1 MSFQKRWDLQNI
13 KSQIMYCGV
22 ELNSPYNDGFTG
34 WSCKKDL
41 YEIKFYVDNL
51 LESSPI
57 FSHIEENFLKEQEQN
72 RVLNILKKE

>member
-51 LESSPI
+51 L
-57 FSHIEENFLKEQEQN
+57 
-72 RVLNILKKE
+72 